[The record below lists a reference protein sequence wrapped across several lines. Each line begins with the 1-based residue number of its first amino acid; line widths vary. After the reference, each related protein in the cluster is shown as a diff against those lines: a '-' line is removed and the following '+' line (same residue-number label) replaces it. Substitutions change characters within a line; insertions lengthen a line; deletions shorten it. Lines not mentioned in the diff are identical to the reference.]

1 MNSYDHIHIQT
12 TQNVKL
18 HYEISSI
25 GDRLLA
31 YLIDLIIIIGI
42 TLILLFLWDNTISFN
57 GETNAVTGI
66 VVCLIPAAF
75 YHLLL
80 EVFNNGQSVGKRLLK
95 IKVIRMDGTEPTLG
109 NYVIRWITRIFE
121 MTGIFGLSLIVI
133 LINGKGRRLG
143 DLAAGTTVAKVK
155 KRVSLED
162 TILAFDTENYTP
174 VYPHSQSLTSKDV
187 EIIKEAIRYYSRYGN
202 HEVVNAC
209 GMKVKT
215 LFGID
220 PYKDFTPNE
229 QFLITVV
236 NDFTYYKSLDP
247 SIG

>member
-209 GMKVKT
+209 GMKVKS

-247 SIG
+247 SNN